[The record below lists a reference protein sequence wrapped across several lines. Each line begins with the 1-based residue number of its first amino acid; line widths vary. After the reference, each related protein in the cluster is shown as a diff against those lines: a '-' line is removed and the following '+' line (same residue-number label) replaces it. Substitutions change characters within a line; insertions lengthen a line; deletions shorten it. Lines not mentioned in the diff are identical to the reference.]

1 MNTTTTTTSLAQPVS
16 YIAGEWVTCQTLD
29 TWNVDPNTGEPVHR
43 MVTTSPAD
51 LERALEHARR
61 AYEALDWADDDFRLE
76 RAEVLERAAANV
88 EARLEEIA
96 RTDAITSGTAI
107 TATRKLAAF
116 LPARIRGA
124 AAEARGIAR
133 VTPLPAGGRDV
144 RLHRVPW
151 GPAAILTPWN
161 GPSFIPAAKMA
172 SAVASGCPV
181 LLKPSEHAPASA
193 QVIAE
198 CFVDAGLP
206 EGAVQLVHGTG
217 GIGAA
222 LTGDHRVKVV
232 SFTGGPGAGR
242 AIARAAAEDFKVL
255 QLELGGNNP
264 VLVLDDADL
273 DVTADGILAGMT
285 TLNGQ
290 WCEGP
295 GKVLAPHRL
304 VQPLREALVER
315 IARLRIGHS
324 LDEESDIGPIS
335 NEPHYRTLIERIEGL
350 RGLGAEIDQPGEL
363 PGLAG
368 YFLSPTIATGSDP
381 DHTTAELF
389 GPVVSVHGV
398 DSDEDALRAAN
409 AHPSGLDA
417 YVFGTDTDRAIA
429 IGARVMSGEVRVNG
443 AKLAD
448 LGDDSAQSFWGSSGL
463 GGHGPAESVRVFCGD
478 RVVGVDSP
486 DLPM

>member
-1 MNTTTTTTSLAQPVS
+1 MTTTITALAQPRS
-16 YIAGEWVTCQTLD
+16 YIAGEWVDCDALD
-29 TWNVDPNTGEPVHR
+29 AWNIDPNTGEPVHR
-43 MVTTSPAD
+43 MMTTTTTD
-51 LERALEHARR
+51 LERALQHAQR
-61 AYEALDWADDDFRLE
+61 AYDAADFTSEEFRLE
-76 RAEVLERAAANV
+76 RADALERAATKV
-88 EARLEEIA
+88 EDRLEEIA

-107 TATRKLAAF
+107 TSTRKLAAF
-116 LPARIRGA
+116 LPPRIRAA
-124 AAEARGIAR
+124 AAEARRIPR
-133 VTPLPAGGRDV
+133 VTALAAGGRDV

-161 GPSFIPAAKMA
+161 GPSFIPAAKIA
-172 SAVASGCPV
+172 SAIAAGCPV

-206 EGAVQLVHGTG
+206 DGALQLVHGTG

-222 LTGDHRVKVV
+222 LTADRRVQVV

-304 VQPLREALVER
+304 VQPLRQALIER
-315 IARLRIGHS
+315 ITRLRIGHS
-324 LDEESDIGPIS
+324 LDEGTDIGPIS
-335 NEPHYRTLIERIEGL
+335 NEPHYRTLLQRIDDL

-381 DHTTAELF
+381 DRTTAELF
-389 GPVVSVHGV
+389 GPVISLHGV
-398 DSDEDALRAAN
+398 GSDEEALHAAN

-429 IGARVMSGEVRVNG
+429 VGARIKSGEVRVNG

-448 LGDDSAQSFWGSSGL
+448 LGDGSAQSFWGRSGI
-463 GGHGPAESVRVFCGD
+463 GGHGPAESVRVFCGE

-486 DLPM
+486 DLPL

>member
-1 MNTTTTTTSLAQPVS
+1 MNTTVTLAQPVS
-16 YIAGEWVTCQTLD
+16 YIAGEWVQCQTLD
-29 TWNVDPNTGEPVHR
+29 AWNVDPNTGEPVHR
-43 MVTTSPAD
+43 MVTTSPTD
-51 LERALEHARR
+51 LECALRHAQR
-61 AYEALDWADDDFRLE
+61 AYDASNWTDDDFRLE
-76 RAEVLERAAANV
+76 RAEALERVAANV
-88 EARLEEIA
+88 EERLEEIA

-107 TATRKLAAF
+107 TATRKIAAF

-124 AAEARGIAR
+124 AAEARSIPR
-133 VTPLPAGGRDV
+133 VTALAAGGRDV

-161 GPSFIPAAKMA
+161 GPSFIPAAKVA

-181 LLKPSEHAPASA
+181 LLKPSEHAPSSA
-193 QVIAE
+193 QVIVE
-198 CFVDAGLP
+198 CFVAAGLP
-206 EGAVQLVHGTG
+206 EGALQLVHGAG
-217 GIGAA
+217 DIGAA
-222 LTGDHRVKVV
+222 LTGDRRVQVV

-264 VLVLDDADL
+264 VLVLDDADV
-273 DVTADGILAGMT
+273 DVTADGILTGMT
-285 TLNGQ
+285 NLNGQ

-304 VQPLREALVER
+304 VQPLRKALVER

-324 LDEESDIGPIS
+324 LDEQSGIGPIA
-335 NEPHYRTLIERIEGL
+335 NEPHYRTLIQRIEGL
-350 RGLGAEIDQPGEL
+350 RTLGAEIDQPGEL
-363 PGLAG
+363 PGLTG
-368 YFLSPTIATGSDP
+368 FFLPPTIATGSDP
-381 DHTTAELF
+381 DRTTAELF
-389 GPVVSVHGV
+389 GPVVSLHGV

-429 IGARVMSGEVRVNG
+429 IGARVKSGEVRING

-448 LGDDSAQSFWGSSGL
+448 LGDDSAQSFWGLSGI

-486 DLPM
+486 DLPI

>member
-1 MNTTTTTTSLAQPVS
+1 MIV
-16 YIAGEWVTCQTLD
+16 
-29 TWNVDPNTGEPVHR
+29 
-43 MVTTSPAD
+43 
-51 LERALEHARR
+51 
-61 AYEALDWADDDFRLE
+61 
-76 RAEVLERAAANV
+76 
-88 EARLEEIA
+88 
-96 RTDAITSGTAI
+96 
-107 TATRKLAAF
+107 
-116 LPARIRGA
+116 
-124 AAEARGIAR
+124 
-133 VTPLPAGGRDV
+133 
-144 RLHRVPW
+144 
-151 GPAAILTPWN
+151 
-161 GPSFIPAAKMA
+161 
-172 SAVASGCPV
+172 
-181 LLKPSEHAPASA
+181 
-193 QVIAE
+193 E

-206 EGAVQLVHGTG
+206 EGALQLVHGTG

-222 LTGDHRVKVV
+222 LTGDRRVKVV

-273 DVTADGILAGMT
+273 DVTADGILAGLT

-304 VQPLREALVER
+304 VRPLREALGER

-324 LDEESDIGPIS
+324 LDVESDIGPIS
-335 NEPHYRTLIERIEGL
+335 NEPHFRNLIERIEGL
-350 RGLGAEIDQPGEL
+350 RRLGAEIDQPGEL

-368 YFLSPTIATGSDP
+368 FFLSPTVATGSDP
-381 DHTTAELF
+381 DRTTAELF

-417 YVFGTDTDRAIA
+417 YVFGVDTDRAIT
-429 IGARVMSGEVRVNG
+429 IGARVTSGEVRVNG

-448 LGDDSAQSFWGSSGL
+448 LGDDSAQSFWGPSGI

>member
-1 MNTTTTTTSLAQPVS
+1 MNTPMTLAQPAS
-16 YIAGEWVTCQTLD
+16 YIAGEWVRCRALD
-29 TWNVDPNTGEPVHR
+29 SWNVDPNTREPVHR
-43 MVTTSPAD
+43 AVATSPDD
-51 LERALEHARR
+51 LERALQYAQR
-61 AYEALDWADDDFRLE
+61 AYDALDWAGEDFRIS
-76 RAEVLERAAANV
+76 RAEALERAAANV
-88 EARLEEIA
+88 EERLEEIA
-96 RTDAITSGTAI
+96 RVDAITSGTPI
-107 TATRKLAAF
+107 SATRKLAAF

-124 AAEARGIAR
+124 AAETRALSR
-133 VTPLPAGGRDV
+133 VTALAAGGRDV

-161 GPSFIPAAKMA
+161 GPSFIPAAKVA

-193 QVIAE
+193 QIIVE
-198 CFVDAGLP
+198 CFIDAGLP
-206 EGAVQLVHGTG
+206 DGALQLVHGAVD
-217 GIGAA
+217 IGAA
-222 LTGDHRVKVV
+222 LTGDRRVQVV

-264 VLVLDDADL
+264 VLVLEDADL
-273 DVTADGILAGMT
+273 DVTADGILAGLT
-285 TLNGQ
+285 NLNGQ

-295 GKVLAPHRL
+295 GKILAPHRL
-304 VQPLREALVER
+304 VRPLREALDER

-324 LDEESDIGPIS
+324 LDEDSDIGPIA
-335 NEPHYRTLIERIEGL
+335 NEPHYRTLLQRIEGL
-350 RGLGAEIDQPGEL
+350 RGLGAEIDQPGDL
-363 PGLAG
+363 PGLPG
-368 YFLSPTIATGSDP
+368 FFFSPAVAAGSDP
-381 DHTTAELF
+381 DRTTAELF
-389 GPVVSVHGV
+389 GPVVSLHGV
-398 DSDEDALRAAN
+398 DSDEEALRVAN

-417 YVFGTDTDRAIA
+417 YVFGTDLDRAIA
-429 IGARVMSGEVRVNG
+429 IGAHVRSGEVRVNG

-448 LGDDSAQSFWGSSGL
+448 LGDGSAQSFWGHSGI

>member
-1 MNTTTTTTSLAQPVS
+1 MS
-16 YIAGEWVTCQTLD
+16 YIAGEWVRCQELD
-29 TWNVDPNTGEPVHR
+29 AWNVDPNTGEALHCT
-43 MVTTSPAD
+43 VTTSPTD
-51 LERALEHARR
+51 LERALQHAQR
-61 AYEALDWADDDFRLE
+61 AHDALDWAHDDFRHL
-76 RAEVLERAAANV
+76 RAEALERAAANV
-88 EARLEEIA
+88 EERLEEIA
-96 RTDAITSGTAI
+96 RTDAITSGTVI

-116 LPARIRGA
+116 LPARIRA
-124 AAEARGIAR
+124 AAGEARRIPR
-133 VTPLPAGGRDV
+133 VTALAAGGRDV

-161 GPSFIPAAKMA
+161 GPSFIPAAKIA

-193 QVIAE
+193 QVIVE

-206 EGAVQLVHGTG
+206 EGALQLVHGAG
-217 GIGAA
+217 DIGAA
-222 LTGDHRVKVV
+222 LTGDRRVKVV

-273 DVTADGILAGMT
+273 DVTADGILTGMT
-285 TLNGQ
+285 NLNGQ

-295 GKVLAPHRL
+295 GKIFAPHRL
-304 VQPLREALVER
+304 IRPLREALADR

-324 LDEESDIGPIS
+324 LDVESDIGPIA
-335 NEPHYRTLIERIEGL
+335 NEPHHRNLMQRIEGL
-350 RGLGAEIDQPGEL
+350 RALGAEIDQPGEL

-368 YFLSPTIATGSDP
+368 FFLSPTLATGSDP
-381 DHTTAELF
+381 DRTTAELF
-389 GPVVSVHGV
+389 GPVVSLHGV

-429 IGARVMSGEVRVNG
+429 IGARIVAGEVRVNG

-448 LGDDSAQSFWGSSGL
+448 LGDESAQSFWGPSGI

-486 DLPM
+486 DLPL

>member
-1 MNTTTTTTSLAQPVS
+1 MTTTTTLARPVS
-16 YIAGEWVTCQTLD
+16 YIAGEWVPCRTLD
-29 TWNVDPNTGEPVHR
+29 AWNLDPNTGEPIHR
-43 MVTTSPAD
+43 MVTTSPTD
-51 LERALEHARR
+51 LERALQHAQR
-61 AYEALDWADDDFRLE
+61 AYETQNWADDEFRLE
-76 RAEVLERAAANV
+76 RAEALERVAANI
-88 EARLEEIA
+88 EQRLEEIA
-96 RTDAITSGTAI
+96 RTDALTSGTAI
-107 TATRKLAAF
+107 TTTRKVAAF
-116 LPARIRGA
+116 LPARIRAA
-124 AAEARGIAR
+124 AAEARAIPR
-133 VTPLPAGGRDV
+133 VTALAAGGRDV

-161 GPSFIPAAKMA
+161 GPSFIPAAKVA

-193 QVIAE
+193 QVIVE

-206 EGAVQLVHGTG
+206 DGALQLVHGAG
-217 GIGAA
+217 DIGAA
-222 LTGDHRVKVV
+222 LTGDRRVQVV

-242 AIARAAAEDFKVL
+242 AIARTAAEDFKVL

-273 DVTADGILAGMT
+273 DVTADGILTGMT
-285 TLNGQ
+285 NLNGQ

-304 VQPLREALVER
+304 VQPLREALAER

-324 LDEESDIGPIS
+324 LDEESGIGPIS
-335 NEPHYRTLIERIEGL
+335 NEPHYRSLIQRIEDL
-350 RGLGAEIDQPGEL
+350 RGLGAEIDQSGEL
-363 PGLAG
+363 PGLTG
-368 YFLSPTIATGSDP
+368 FYLSPTIATGSDP
-381 DHTTAELF
+381 DRTTAELF
-389 GPVVSVHGV
+389 GPVVSLHGV

-417 YVFGTDTDRAIA
+417 YVFGADTDRAIA
-429 IGARVMSGEVRVNG
+429 IGARVRSGEVRVNG
-443 AKLAD
+443 AKIAD
-448 LGDDSAQSFWGSSGL
+448 LGDDSAQSFWGPSGI

-486 DLPM
+486 DLPL

>member
-1 MNTTTTTTSLAQPVS
+1 MNTTTPLTPPMN
-16 YIAGEWVTCQTLD
+16 YIAGEWLPCRTLD
-29 TWNVDPNTGEPVHR
+29 AWNLDPNTGEPIHR
-43 MVTTSPAD
+43 SVSTAPAD
-51 LERALEHARR
+51 LERALQHAQR
-61 AYEALDWADDDFRLE
+61 AYDTQNWATDDFRLA
-76 RAEVLERAAANV
+76 RAEALDRVADNIEQ
-88 EARLEEIA
+88 RLEEIA

-107 TATRKLAAF
+107 TATRTLAAF

-124 AAEARGIAR
+124 AAETRGIPR
-133 VTPLPAGGRDV
+133 VTALAAGGRDV

-161 GPSFIPAAKMA
+161 GPSFIPAAKVA
-172 SAVASGCPV
+172 SAVAAGCPV

-193 QVIAE
+193 QVIVE
-198 CFVDAGLP
+198 CFIDAGLP
-206 EGAVQLVHGTG
+206 EGALQLVHGAG
-217 GIGAA
+217 DVGAA
-222 LTGDHRVKVV
+222 LTGDRRVQVV

-242 AIARAAAEDFKVL
+242 AIARAAAEDFTVL

-264 VLVLDDADL
+264 VLVLEDADL
-273 DVTADGILAGMT
+273 EVTADGILTGMT
-285 TLNGQ
+285 NLNGQ

-324 LDEESDIGPIS
+324 LDDKSDIGPIS
-335 NEPHYRTLIERIEGL
+335 NAPHYRTLIERIEGL

-368 YFLSPTIATGSDP
+368 FFLSPTLATGSDP
-381 DHTTAELF
+381 DRTTAELF
-389 GPVVSVHGV
+389 GPVISLHGV

-409 AHPSGLDA
+409 AYPSGLDA

-448 LGDDSAQSFWGSSGL
+448 LGDDSAQSFWGTSGI

-486 DLPM
+486 DLPL